1 MPVLHCYYQAT
12 TTNNHKQGS
21 NMIDIDKMV
30 EDMRDIASGAYE
42 RGTNAGRKDGLRDAL
57 QIAHD
62 MRMQAVTHGNLG
74 TADILSAVCNAI
86 GDALDK
92 ARD

>member
-1 MPVLHCYYQAT
+1 
-12 TTNNHKQGS
+12 
-21 NMIDIDKMV
+21 MIDIDKMV
-30 EDMRDIASGAYE
+30 ADMRDIATGAYE
-42 RGTNAGRKDGLRDAL
+42 RGVTVGHKDGLRDAHK
-57 QIAHD
+57 IAHD
-62 MRMQAVTHGNLG
+62 MRMQAVKHGNLG

>member
-1 MPVLHCYYQAT
+1 M
-12 TTNNHKQGS
+12 
-21 NMIDIDKMV
+21 DIEKMV
-30 EDMRDIASGAYE
+30 ADMRDIASESYD
-42 RGTNAGRKDGLRDAL
+42 RGITWGRAEGLRDAL

-62 MRMQAVTHGNLG
+62 MRMDAVKHGNLG

-92 ARD
+92 ARG